1 MQLLSAFSR
10 PQTVPAV
17 PVTAPKKTLWIL
29 NSWRDL
35 ILYVG
40 TPLFLVPMFLLAQ
53 VRWSAQDIYLFV
65 AAFGAMGHHLPGM
78 IRAYGDRALFRRFR
92 WRFIFAPIFLLSVC
106 VAFSWWDLKGI
117 ILIVFLW
124 GVWHGMMQTYGFC
137 RIYDAKTGSF
147 AALTRRLDFATCAIW
162 FTAAVLLSPQR
173 MADTLEMY
181 YAGGGP
187 FIPPWLL
194 HNTQQVVMA
203 VAIAVAVL
211 FLFNFCRMWAE
222 GKRPNPVKL
231 ALLATT
237 IAFWW
242 YCNNG
247 VTNVLAGIALFEVYH
262 DVQYLSL
269 VWIYN
274 RSRVEKDS
282 SIGGFMRFVF
292 RRSGSLIG
300 LYVGLVFAYGSL
312 GYLSTRLEI
321 ETIKRVLTG
330 VVAASGLLHF
340 YYDGFIW
347 KVRERSTREHLGLGG
362 GNAAAP
368 SREFPPTWLLHG
380 LKWVGVFVIPLGALW
395 IGQARNTTP
404 QLQQTAWIASD
415 LPDSA
420 RAHWK
425 YGNNLHKADRVD
437 EAGEQYR
444 IALRL
449 DPKQKQPHFGL
460 GQVLAAQSQ
469 LAEARSELE
478 EALRSD
484 SRNGEYHS
492 EYGCVLE
499 QLGQKGEAG
508 TEHATAIRLAPKS
521 GRVHYEYAMFLFREG
536 KFEQA
541 IPEFEAALKHSP
553 NQPEAH
559 YYLGRALYVKGD
571 YERAKVH
578 YLETARLDPKAP
590 VHSGLGAA
598 YFRLGQ
604 TSEAIAQFR
613 EALRLN
619 PDDAEA
625 AENLRFAIAAQTG
638 GGSTPR

>member
-1 MQLLSAFSR
+1 MQQVTAFSR
-10 PQTVPAV
+10 AQTVPAV
-17 PVTAPKKTLWIL
+17 PSAAPKKTLWIL

-53 VRWSAQDIYLFV
+53 VRWRAQDIYLFV

-78 IRAYGDRALFRRFR
+78 IRAYGDRALFERFR
-92 WRFIFAPIFLLSVC
+92 WRFIFAPIFLVSVC
-106 VAFSWWDLKGI
+106 VAFYWWDLKGI
-117 ILIVFLW
+117 VLVVFFW

-147 AALTRRLDFATCAIW
+147 AALTRRLDFATCATW
-162 FTAAVLLSPQR
+162 FAAGVLLSPQR
-173 MADTLEMY
+173 MADTLETY
-181 YAGGGP
+181 YASGGP
-187 FIPPWLL
+187 FIQPWLL
-194 HNTQQVVMA
+194 HNAQQVMLGG
-203 VAIAVAVL
+203 AIAVSVL
-211 FLFNFCRMWAE
+211 FLFNFSRMWAE

-231 ALLATT
+231 ALLITS

-247 VTNVLAGIALFEVYH
+247 VTNILAGIALFEVFH

-312 GYLSTRLEI
+312 GYLSSHLEI
-321 ETIKRVLTG
+321 ETVKRVLTG

-347 KVRERSTREHLGLGG
+347 KVRDRSTRENLGLGG
-362 GNAAAP
+362 GNISAT
-368 SREFPPTWLLHG
+368 SRELLPSWALHG

-395 IGQARNTTP
+395 VGQTRSKLPEVEQKARMV
-404 QLQQTAWIASD
+404 SD
-415 LPDSA
+415 LPNSA
-420 RAHWK
+420 RAHWMS
-425 YGNNLHKADRVD
+425 GLALDKADRLD
-437 EAGEQYR
+437 EAAEQYR
-444 IALRL
+444 LALRL
-449 DPKQKQPHFGL
+449 NPNEKEVHYHL
-460 GQVLAAQSQ
+460 GQVLVAQSR
-469 LAEARSELE
+469 LSEGRSELE

-484 SRNGEYHS
+484 PRNGEVYS
-492 EYGCVLE
+492 EYGYLLAR
-499 QLGQKGEAG
+499 LGQKDEAG
-508 TEHATAIRLAPKS
+508 AQFEMATRLAPKS
-521 GRVHYEYAMFLFREG
+521 GRAHYDYAMFLLNEG
-536 KFEQA
+536 KIDQA
-541 IPEFEAALKHSP
+541 ITEFQTALKHDP
-553 NQPEAH
+553 NHPEAH
-559 YYLGRALYVKGD
+559 YHLGRALFVKGD
-571 YERAKVH
+571 FEGAKVH

-590 VHSGLGAA
+590 VRSALGVVYA
-598 YFRLGQ
+598 RLGQ
-604 TSEAIAQFR
+604 TSEAIAQFK
-613 EALRLN
+613 EALRLH

-625 AENLRFAIAAQTG
+625 AENLRFVLARDTQG
-638 GGSTPR
+638 NSTPH